1 MFQGKCGYVIQLQC
15 HQRLTLPSTKTIV
28 STQIRPPTHKNSDIW
43 YNITIDYNIGFLL
56 QEHLSFLLELCV
68 LDTLWTNP
76 FAWRHGP
83 AGDSPRHL
91 VTSSPPI
98 NASCVSKWAVLGL
111 PVQQKELQFNSH
123 HLVRSRNA
131 PHTTLGVRS
140 RNTGPTRRGL
150 EYSWSPGMH
159 LAHV

>member
-1 MFQGKCGYVIQLQC
+1 M
-15 HQRLTLPSTKTIV
+15 
-28 STQIRPPTHKNSDIW
+28 IW
-43 YNITIDYNIGFLL
+43 YNYRLWYRFPTAGTFIVSIGTLL
-56 QEHLSFLLELCV
+56 V
-68 LDTLWTNP
+68 RYTLNQP
-76 FAWRHGP
+76 FRWRHGP

-91 VTSSPPI
+91 LTSSPPI
-98 NASCVSKWAVLGL
+98 NASCVSKWAELGL
-111 PVQQKELQFNSH
+111 PVQQKELQFNAH

-159 LAHV
+159 LAHVESHWNLKLDNIQYLFEYVLNLRNWIWDIQIE